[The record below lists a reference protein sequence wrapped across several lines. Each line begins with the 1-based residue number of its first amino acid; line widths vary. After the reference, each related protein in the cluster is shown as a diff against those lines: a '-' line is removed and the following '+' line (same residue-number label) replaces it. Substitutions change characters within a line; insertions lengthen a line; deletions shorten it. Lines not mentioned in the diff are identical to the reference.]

1 MPTHNTTD
9 KEANY
14 HHLTGARGLF
24 ALIFVLLTGCALP
37 QPPARPTVYDF
48 GPGPTTLPATAPTT
62 HRLAPLPP
70 IALAEVSASPALDG
84 TAVLY
89 RLAYADAFELRPYA
103 QARWSMAP
111 AQLLHQRLRDGL
123 GQRRTVLDAD
133 GASVLP
139 AAAQAPLAP
148 SAPSAAVPADP
159 PAAVPG
165 APVAP
170 VAPRVLRVT
179 LEEFSHLFETP
190 ERSVG
195 LVRLRATVLEATPGG
210 ERLLAQRSVIVQR
223 PATQASAPGGVR
235 ALAAATDAAVAEL
248 ALWLAQIPVSARAGN

>member
-1 MPTHNTTD
+1 M
-9 KEANY
+9 
-14 HHLTGARGLF
+14 
-24 ALIFVLLTGCALP
+24 IFVLLTGCALP

-48 GPGPTTLPATAPTT
+48 GPGPTTMPATPATN
-62 HRLAPLPP
+62 RLAPLPP
-70 IALAEVSASPALDG
+70 IALAEVVASPALEG

-123 GQRRTVLDAD
+123 GQRRTVLDVD

-139 AAAQAPLAP
+139 AAVQAPLAP
-148 SAPSAAVPADP
+148 SVAGSADP

-165 APVAP
+165 APA
-170 VAPRVLRVT
+170 APRVLRVT

-248 ALWLAQIPVSARAGN
+248 AQWLAQIPVSAGAGN

>member
-14 HHLTGARGLF
+14 RHLTGARGLF

-48 GPGPTTLPATAPTT
+48 GPGPTTMPATTPTT
-62 HRLAPLPP
+62 HRLPP
-70 IALAEVSASPALDG
+70 IALAEVSASPALEG

-139 AAAQAPLAP
+139 AAAQAPL
-148 SAPSAAVPADP
+148 APSAAVPADP

-248 ALWLAQIPVSARAGN
+248 ALWLAQMPVSAGAGN

>member
-1 MPTHNTTD
+1 MPKHNTTD

-14 HHLTGARGLF
+14 RHLTRARGLF

-48 GPGPTTLPATAPTT
+48 GPGPTTMPTT
-62 HRLAPLPP
+62 PAMNRLAPLPP
-70 IALAEVSASPALDG
+70 ITLAEVTASPALEG

-148 SAPSAAVPADP
+148 SVAGSADP
-159 PAAVPG
+159 PAAVLG
-165 APVAP
+165 APA
-170 VAPRVLRVT
+170 APRVLRVT

-210 ERLLAQRSVIVQR
+210 ERLLAQRSVVVQR
-223 PATQASAPGGVR
+223 PAAQASAPGGVR

-248 ALWLAQIPVSARAGN
+248 AQWLAQMPVSAGAGN

>member
-1 MPTHNTTD
+1 MHIHNTTD

-14 HHLTGARGLF
+14 RHLAGARGLF
-24 ALIFVLLTGCALP
+24 CLIFVLLTGCALP

-48 GPGPTTLPATAPTT
+48 GPGPTTLPAAAPAT

-123 GQRRTVLDAD
+123 GLHRTVLDAD
-133 GASVLP
+133 GASVLS

-148 SAPSAAVPADP
+148 SAAAPADP
-159 PAAVPG
+159 PATVPG
-165 APVAP
+165 APA
-170 VAPRVLRVT
+170 APRVLRVT

-195 LVRLRATVLEATPGG
+195 LLRLRATVLEATPGG

-248 ALWLAQIPVSARAGN
+248 GQWLAQIPVSAGAGDY

>member
-14 HHLTGARGLF
+14 HHLTGARSLF

-48 GPGPTTLPATAPTT
+48 GPGPITLPATASTT
-62 HRLAPLPP
+62 HRLPPLPPLPP

-123 GQRRTVLDAD
+123 GLHRTVLDAD
-133 GASVLP
+133 GASVLS

-148 SAPSAAVPADP
+148 SAAASADP

-165 APVAP
+165 APA
-170 VAPRVLRVT
+170 APRVLRVT

-195 LVRLRATVLEATPGG
+195 LLRLRATVLEATPGG

-248 ALWLAQIPVSARAGN
+248 AQWLAQMPVSAGAGN

>member
-1 MPTHNTTD
+1 MRTFKTTY

-14 HHLTGARGLF
+14 LYFTGERGLF
-24 ALIFVLLTGCALP
+24 CLIFVLLAGCALP
-37 QPPARPTVYDF
+37 QPPARPAVYDF
-48 GPGPTTLPATAPTT
+48 GPGPTTTPATN
-62 HRLAPLPP
+62 RLAPLPP
-70 IALAEVSASPALDG
+70 VVLAEVSASPALDG

-89 RLAYADAFELRPYA
+89 RLAYADVFELRPYA

-123 GQRRTVLDAD
+123 AQRRTVLDAD
-133 GASVLP
+133 GAAPVP
-139 AAAQAPLAP
+139 AVAQTP
-148 SAPSAAVPADP
+148 SATAAP
-159 PAAVPG
+159 
-165 APVAP
+165 
-170 VAPRVLRVT
+170 APRLLRVT

-195 LVRLRATVLEATPGG
+195 LVRLRATVLEPTPGG

-248 ALWLAQIPVSARAGN
+248 AQWLAQIPVSAGAGK

>member
-1 MPTHNTTD
+1 MPKHNTTD

-14 HHLTGARGLF
+14 RHLTGAKGLF
-24 ALIFVLLTGCALP
+24 VLIFVLLTGCALP
-37 QPPARPTVYDF
+37 QPPVRPTVYDF

-70 IALAEVSASPALDG
+70 ITLAGVTASPALEG

-133 GASVLP
+133 GAVILP
-139 AAAQAPLAP
+139 AALPPPLAANG
-148 SAPSAAVPADP
+148 SAGT
-159 PAAVPG
+159 PAAAPG
-165 APVAP
+165 TPA
-170 VAPRVLRVT
+170 APRLLRVT

-223 PATQASAPGGVR
+223 PAAQASAPGGVR

-248 ALWLAQIPVSARAGN
+248 AQWLAQIPVSAGAGN